1 MDSDSAIINQHLKII
16 RKRIL
21 HASFNS
27 KDGHIPSAFS
37 ILEIL
42 WAVFLEIPKKTQLV
56 LNSDFEVVLSKGHA
70 SMALYGILEEI
81 GVIDSEWI
89 HSFGQFE
96 SDFGGH
102 PDSRKIPA
110 VILSSG
116 SLGHGLP
123 FAVGRILANRIRDK
137 NKRIIV
143 IVGDGELNEGSN
155 WEALM
160 LAEAHQLSELLLIV
174 DFNNSTDRSLPISN
188 LKGKLEQF
196 GFHTL
201 IVQGHDVEQIV
212 DASTKEFERGPVAII
227 ANTIKGFGIKDMENN
242 HAWHHLTPSQEQMEK
257 FLEELS

>member
-1 MDSDSAIINQHLKII
+1 MESNSTRIQKNLKII

-21 HASFNS
+21 QASFNS

-42 WAVFLEIPKKTQLV
+42 WAIFIEVPKKTQLV

-89 HSFGQFE
+89 HSFGQFD

-123 FAVGRILANRIRDK
+123 FAVGRILANRMGGVE
-137 NKRIIV
+137 KRVIV

-196 GFHTL
+196 GFHSL
-201 IVQGHDVEQIV
+201 SVQGHDVEQIV
-212 DASTKEFERGPVAII
+212 DAATNDFGEGPTAII
-227 ANTIKGFGIKDMENN
+227 ANTTKGFGIKDMENN
-242 HAWHHLTPSQEQMEK
+242 HAWHHSTPSQEQMEK